1 MPVIDNPK
9 PHVIPEGENATP
21 LEVVGATAS
30 DKLVIIM
37 VGLPGNGKT
46 HVSRRISRYISFF
59 HDIPSQIFNVGEYRR
74 KMVGVKLPASYYDHS
89 NLEALAERKKACDK
103 ALGDLI
109 EYMAQ
114 DGVRLGIYDATNS
127 TPEARAEVLKRL
139 KDSNL
144 GVKKMFIEVICD
156 DDNALAENI
165 HAVKSCTPDYKDVD
179 PEEAVKDFMERR
191 KNYMDIYKEVEDDE
205 GSYVKVLNYRKF
217 VIHNIRGYLPSKVVH
232 FTMNLHTMPRTFYL
246 TRHGQSEYNT
256 VGKIGGDSGLSK
268 NGLEYAKRLA
278 KYANEVIG
286 KKEVQREDGEK
297 VTVPQPARLWTS
309 TLLRTKE
316 TAQFIKHE
324 TLDGAEFDNG
334 DKVSWVNFRPN
345 ARRNLDE
352 LYAGVC
358 DGMTYKE
365 IEEMYP
371 DEFAARQNDK
381 LKYRYPRGES
391 YMDVTLR
398 LEPLAHDLERT
409 REPILIVG
417 HQGIHRIIYAYFM
430 GLSRK
435 EAPFVRIP
443 LNHVIILKP
452 HAYGCD
458 EERICLMPK
467 HEMVCDG
474 QDEPITSMP
483 VKSLLTEDKKEDDGG
498 TLTKSGSDP
507 LLDAP
512 SC

>member
-30 DKLVIIM
+30 DKLVCIM
-37 VGLPGNGKT
+37 VGLPGTGKT
-46 HVSRRISRYISFF
+46 HVSRRICRYISFF
-59 HDIPSQIFNVGEYRR
+59 HSIPSQIFNVGEYRR
-74 KMVGVKLPASYYDHS
+74 KMLGVKLPASFYDH
-89 NLEALAERKKACDK
+89 NDAVAVAKRKEACDK

-109 EYMAQ
+109 EYMSQ

-127 TPEARAEVLKRL
+127 TPEGRAQVLKRL
-139 KDSNL
+139 KDANL

-156 DDNALAENI
+156 DDSALAENI
-165 HAVKSCTPDYKDVD
+165 RSVKTSTPDYEGVD
-179 PEEAVKDFMERR
+179 PEEAVKDFAERR
-191 KNYMDIYKEVEDDE
+191 KNYMDIYKEVEDNE
-205 GSYVKVLNYRKF
+205 GSYVKLLNYHKF
-217 VIHNIRGYLPSKVVH
+217 VIHNIRGYLPLKVVH

-256 VGKIGGDSGLSK
+256 VGKIGGDSGLSR

-278 KYANEVIG
+278 KYANEVIE
-286 KKEVQREDGEK
+286 KKEVEGENGEK
-297 VTVPQPARLWTS
+297 VNVQQPARLWTS
-309 TLLRTKE
+309 TLVRTKE

-324 TLDGAEFDNG
+324 KLEGAEFDNG
-334 DKVSWVNFRPN
+334 DRHEWVNFRPN

-352 LYAGVC
+352 LYAGTC

-365 IEEMYP
+365 IEENFP
-371 DEFAARQNDK
+371 EEFAARQNDK

-430 GLSRK
+430 GLSRQ

-443 LNHVIILKP
+443 LNHVIILRP

-458 EERICLMPK
+458 EERVCLMPA
-467 HEMVCDG
+467 HEMISDG
-474 QDEPITSMP
+474 QDEPVTSMP
-483 VKSLLTEDKKEDDGG
+483 TKEKKRND
-498 TLTKSGSDP
+498 SVSDP
-507 LLDAP
+507 LLDVP